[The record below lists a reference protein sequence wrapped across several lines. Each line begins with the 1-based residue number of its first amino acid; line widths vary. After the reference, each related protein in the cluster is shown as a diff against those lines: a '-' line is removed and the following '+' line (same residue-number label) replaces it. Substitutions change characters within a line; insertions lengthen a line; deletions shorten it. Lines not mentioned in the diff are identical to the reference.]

1 MYMYTCKFNTIT
13 CTCRQ
18 YSLLLKGK
26 GHAQMN
32 TPPTGKHQNSIH
44 QISPKIPTCTCKR
57 ERKRENEK
65 GRNKISTFK
74 TLAHVHIVVYLLCL
88 WGGERGEK

>member
-13 CTCRQ
+13 CTCTCRQ
-18 YSLLLKGK
+18 YSLLLKGR

-32 TPPTGKHQNSIH
+32 TPPTGKHRNSIH

-57 ERKRENEK
+57 EREK
-65 GRNKISTFK
+65 KGKMKNVGK
-74 TLAHVHIVVYLLCL
+74 
-88 WGGERGEK
+88 